1 MVKIDI
7 LYLLCFLGIIFVYL
21 ISQFSFVN
29 GKPTCNN
36 YIINTYLYLGL
47 SLLLLGYFSNVINY
61 SSLGFSTLLFG
72 ILALIVVIAIGFQK
86 NFQETLGEV
95 IMSHSL
101 WLLFIILISTTFSMY
116 FDKKLPFFKYIVS
129 TALIVTLIFVI
140 MSMIVY
146 LYPSFFISTYGVA
159 MAGLLCGLLVII
171 ISHIFLIFFGGKDTM
186 KYLNIL
192 SYFGIVIFSLLV
204 SYDTTKVIMLKEKC
218 ENYPNYPKRSIDF
231 FLDIINLFSD
241 VIRLRSR

>member
-95 IMSHSL
+95 VMSHSL

-146 LYPSFFISTYGVA
+146 LYPSFFISTYVENVDKSLCNSNFMAHVMA
-159 MAGLLCGLLVII
+159 MNFLC
-171 ISHIFLIFFGGKDTM
+171 K
-186 KYLNIL
+186 KN
-192 SYFGIVIFSLLV
+192 
-204 SYDTTKVIMLKEKC
+204 
-218 ENYPNYPKRSIDF
+218 R
-231 FLDIINLFSD
+231 
-241 VIRLRSR
+241 